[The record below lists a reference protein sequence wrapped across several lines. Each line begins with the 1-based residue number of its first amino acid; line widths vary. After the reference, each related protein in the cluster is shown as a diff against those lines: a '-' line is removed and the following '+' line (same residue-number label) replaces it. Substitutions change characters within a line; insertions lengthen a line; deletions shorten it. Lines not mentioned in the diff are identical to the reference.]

1 MRILAIFDEADI
13 DVYLNSLRKLKHYI
27 EVAPS
32 YEEASKLL
40 KEKSF
45 EVVLCQPYFAKVDL
59 SAVDILKKIRN
70 SDMQSDIPFI
80 GCETEESRISI
91 PEAHNAIA
99 ADIEKLGGQGYIQPE
114 VFKSKNLGHHVTR
127 CMNKAVGA
135 TCVTMSMF

>member
-1 MRILAIFDEADI
+1 MRILAIFDETGI

-27 EVAPS
+27 EVATS
-32 YEEASKLL
+32 YEEARQLL
-40 KEKSF
+40 TTRSF
-45 EVVLCQPYFAKVDL
+45 EVILCQPYFAKADL
-59 SAVDILKKIRN
+59 TAVDILKKIRS

-80 GCETEESRISI
+80 GCETDESRISI
-91 PEAHNAIA
+91 PEAHSAIA

-114 VFKSKNLGHHVTR
+114 IFKSKNLGHHVAR